1 MAVSP
6 LEGTSPGEW
15 LVFES
20 VLIVRDIFTGGARSF
35 DTQQDAREFRSLVY
49 QQYGEKPWVCG

>member
-1 MAVSP
+1 MSP